1 MVKIMNPQLR
11 IRELEHE
18 VRKLQAENTRLRKQ
32 AQETNR
38 HARRVM
44 QAFEDA
50 MKLGALHVSFQS
62 TSREACSELG
72 ITQRRWENARA
83 LLKLAGVMTPRL
95 WKVHDIREIE
105 ARLEM
110 ARSRALDSQKLFEN
124 RLPRNVLT
132 DNRKHQPK
140 QEEAQNGHYPAT
152 SPRISE
158 AAAQAAAFSSPR
170 PARSS
175 GEAGEGRRRVQRI
188 GDTTWPGE

>member
-1 MVKIMNPQLR
+1 MNPQLR

-18 VRKLQAENTRLRKQ
+18 LSKLQAENTRLRKQ

-62 TSREACSELG
+62 TSREAAGELG

-95 WKVHDIREIE
+95 WKVHTMHEIE

-110 ARSRALDSQKLFEN
+110 ARGRALDSQTLFEK
-124 RLPRNVLT
+124 RLPRNVLAS
-132 DNRKHQPK
+132 NRQHQPR
-140 QEEAQNGHYPAT
+140 QSGANGFPTH
-152 SPRISE
+152 SPRIAD
-158 AAAQAAAFSSPR
+158 AAARAAQYSR
-170 PARSS
+170 
-175 GEAGEGRRRVQRI
+175 
-188 GDTTWPGE
+188 